1 MIDWNRVKNLIYTIE
16 TNLYWLKDVLERE
29 GSDTNYWRKIAE
41 EKMREIHSLK
51 TELEIYKRQNDLR

>member
-1 MIDWNRVKNLIYTIE
+1 MICWDRVKNLIDTIE
-16 TNLYWLKDVLERE
+16 TNLYGLKDALERE

-51 TELEIYKRQNDLR
+51 TELEIYKR

>member
-1 MIDWNRVKNLIYTIE
+1 MICWDRVNNLIYTIE

-51 TELEIYKRQNDLR
+51 TELEIYKRQK

>member
-1 MIDWNRVKNLIYTIE
+1 MIDWDRVKNLIYTIE
-16 TNLYWLKDVLERE
+16 TNLYWLKDILERE

-51 TELEIYKRQNDLR
+51 TELEIYKRQK

>member
-1 MIDWNRVKNLIYTIE
+1 MVDWNRVKNLIDTIE
-16 TNLYWLKDVLERE
+16 TNLYWLKDILERE

-51 TELEIYKRQNDLR
+51 TELEIYKRQK